1 VALKIPAA
9 IFFAFFPITVTQ
21 SLQKSTPDFNKYRL
35 VHQEFSFCFCIFCGE
50 KNVIA

>member
-1 VALKIPAA
+1 VALKKQAA
-9 IFFAFFPITVTQ
+9 IFCLFSITVTQ

-35 VHQEFSFCFCIFCGE
+35 AHQEFSFCFCIFCGA